1 MPWEGAMA
9 ALARVN
15 PTIAQPAF
23 RANDPIAAV
32 RLKTSETSSVM
43 CCSTAQHERH
53 STTTVNASASLLAT
67 NFHPP
72 IISVSM
78 ECRPWRNFSRPF
90 FRNSTV
96 ATSSAH
102 SALWTSKSSP
112 GTVGAL
118 PSARM
123 TRAGPT
129 VPTLAQT
136 PSANSTILMGT
147 GTQARGGSLSFL
159 LAAVVLLSF
168 LWLL

>member
-32 RLKTSETSSVM
+32 RLKASETPSVM
-43 CCSTAQHERH
+43 CCSTAQHWRP
-53 STTTVNASASLLAT
+53 STTSVNANASSSAT

-78 ECRPWRNFSRPF
+78 ESRPWKNTSRPY
-90 FRNSTV
+90 FRNSTA

-102 SALWTSKSSP
+102 SALLASMTAP
-112 GTVGAL
+112 GSIGAL
-118 PSARM
+118 PSAKTTQARP
-123 TRAGPT
+123 AA
-129 VPTLAQT
+129 PTLAQT
-136 PSANSTILMGT
+136 LSANST
-147 GTQARGGSLSFL
+147 LSRAL
-159 LAAVVLLSF
+159 ERRPVVRISHF
-168 LWLL
+168 S

>member
-32 RLKTSETSSVM
+32 RLKASETSSVM
-43 CCSTAQHERH
+43 CCSTAQHEMH
-53 STTTVNASASLLAT
+53 STTTVNANASLLAT

-102 SALWTSKSSP
+102 SALWTSKTSP

-129 VPTLAQT
+129 APTLAQT

-168 LWLL
+168 LWFL